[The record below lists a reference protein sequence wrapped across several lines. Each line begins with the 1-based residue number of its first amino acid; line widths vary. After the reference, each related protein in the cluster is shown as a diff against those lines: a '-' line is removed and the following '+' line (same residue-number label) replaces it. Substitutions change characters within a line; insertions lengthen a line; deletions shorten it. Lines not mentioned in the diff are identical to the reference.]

1 MAGYIYPGQCIQLGF
16 RYRLLLRAI
25 SPIVLLVAI
34 PLCKVAL
41 VCCRYAVQRI
51 AQAKIVQAK
60 IAQARRLFKLEEGEI
75 HIDPPDSV
83 KETARS
89 VLTDALLEAVPF
101 ALLISFALVTTVSK
115 GIFDTWDCIEY
126 ELDDTKVRTFLNA
139 DLKITCSGNDY
150 PEEYDEIKYIAYIFL
165 ALWPIGMPLIFY
177 FVLFPIR
184 AALRQRQQTRWVL
197 ATEFLHKDY
206 KPAYF
211 WWEVVTLLQR
221 LVLSGFVLLIP
232 IEVDSWRIFLG
243 LLTAIGYLSLIQYV
257 QPYKN
262 DDLNKLAVA
271 AQFSLVCVFLGGAFI
286 KLFSGDA
293 VDSASC
299 DNTAASDANGNNIF
313 TIVVVM
319 ASFNFSVLLLYVS
332 LAAMK
337 FSSAFVLPS
346 VKFVK
351 TNLVPELKLEKRH
364 CYHLF
369 LSHVWSSGQDQMAT
383 LKRELQLLIY
393 GVNVFLD
400 VDDLEDIGQLDK
412 CE

>member
-1 MAGYIYPGQCIQLGF
+1 M
-16 RYRLLLRAI
+16 RALF
-25 SPIVLLVAI
+25 PIVLLVAI
-34 PLCKVAL
+34 PLCKVAF
-41 VCCRYAVQRI
+41 VCCRYTVQRI

-60 IAQARRLFKLEEGEI
+60 IAQARRLFKLEEGES

-126 ELDDTKVRTFLNA
+126 KLDDTKVRTFLNA
-139 DLKITCSGNDY
+139 DLQITCSGSDY

-286 KLFSGDA
+286 KLFSA
-293 VDSASC
+293 ESASC
-299 DNTAASDANGNNIF
+299 DSTADANGNNIF
-313 TIVVVM
+313 TIVVIM
-319 ASFNFSVLLLYVS
+319 SFFNFSVLLMYVS
-332 LAAMK
+332 LAAK
-337 FSSAFVLPS
+337 QFSSASVLSS
-346 VKFVK
+346 VLFKA
-351 TNLVPELKLEKRH
+351 TDQVPELKLEKHHRF
-364 CYHLF
+364 HLF

-400 VDDLEDIGQLDK
+400 VDDLKDIGELDK